1 MNNEINNKPKFKF
14 VTQKE
19 IKNEV
24 TKNDLDL
31 NKTKNRERNGFK
43 NMKIF
48 NEIKAISKISY
59 NLSYRA
65 NKFILNNLEKKK
77 KNKYNINFKESTED
91 YKNTRKKFFKKAF
104 ELLENSQ
111 IEKKKCMDL

>member
-1 MNNEINNKPKFKF
+1 MNKEINNKPKFKF
-14 VTQKE
+14 VTENE

-24 TKNDLDL
+24 TKKDLEL
-31 NKTKNRERNGFK
+31 NKNKKEHNGFK
-43 NMKIF
+43 NMRIF
-48 NEIKAISKISY
+48 SETKAISKISY
-59 NLSYRA
+59 NLSYKA

-111 IEKKKCMDL
+111 IEKMKCMKL